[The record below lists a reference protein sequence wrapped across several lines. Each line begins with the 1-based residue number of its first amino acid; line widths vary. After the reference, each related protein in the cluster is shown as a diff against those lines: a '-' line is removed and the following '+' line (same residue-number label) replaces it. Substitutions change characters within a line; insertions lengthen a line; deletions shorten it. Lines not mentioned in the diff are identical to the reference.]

1 LFAYLNKVK
10 VKLLR
15 KGKKAHEDALS
26 ILII

>member
-15 KGKKAHEDALS
+15 KSKKAHEDALS
-26 ILII
+26 ILK